1 MSCRLIRALNM
12 DGLRIESWK
21 LISSY
26 EFKVQGNS
34 LSLKISRH
42 CCFLRWPIPVKQIQV
57 NENTS
62 QKTETTPRKRK
73 QLPENKNKFN
83 LTKTTPR
90 KRKQFNLT
98 KTNSSKPKQ
107 LQVNENRF
115 TLRNS
120 SCGRVVDIFC
130 LVIHRQTCSFS
141 PIGLLTRDIVGSA
154 DHCAD
159 TLTS

>member
-1 MSCRLIRALNM
+1 MKTIRLAAQAVH
-12 DGLRIESWK
+12 
-21 LISSY
+21 ISSY
-26 EFKVQGNS
+26 NHSITV
-34 LSLKISRH
+34 
-42 CCFLRWPIPVKQIQV
+42 RWPIPVKQIQV
-57 NENTS
+57 NENKFKLTKTHPRKGNTS

-73 QLPENKNKFN
+73 QLPENENK
-83 LTKTTPR
+83 
-90 KRKQFNLT
+90 FNLT

-107 LQVNENRF
+107 IQVNENRF

-154 DHCAD
+154 D
-159 TLTS
+159 TLTSYNHSQKL

>member
-1 MSCRLIRALNM
+1 MEDLPI
-12 DGLRIESWK
+12 K
-21 LISSY
+21 
-26 EFKVQGNS
+26 
-34 LSLKISRH
+34 KI
-42 CCFLRWPIPVKQIQV
+42 RWPIPVKQIQV
-57 NENTS
+57 NENKFKLTKTHPRKRKHFPENGNNS

-73 QLPENKNKFN
+73 QLPESENK
-83 LTKTTPR
+83 
-90 KRKQFNLT
+90 FNLT

-154 DHCAD
+154 D